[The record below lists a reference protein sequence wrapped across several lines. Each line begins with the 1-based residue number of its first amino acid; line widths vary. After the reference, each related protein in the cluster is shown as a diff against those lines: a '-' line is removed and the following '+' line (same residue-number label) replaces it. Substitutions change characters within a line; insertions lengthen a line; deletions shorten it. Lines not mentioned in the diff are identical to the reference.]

1 MTLELITYN
10 PNYRMIVMTRLTF
23 DITNSGLLSP
33 YLIIKAIKPNMYS
46 SKADYFRVFLEVVFV
61 IYIIQENIA

>member
-1 MTLELITYN
+1 
-10 PNYRMIVMTRLTF
+10 MIVMTRLTF